1 MSSSGFS
8 VSDVRFRR
16 TGDNECDIVVHGQ
29 TVGIVTRRPD
39 IAAPDGGWFYVVHL
53 DDDFRGPRQVDDRD
67 HVKAVAAAM
76 IAERDLAPWTPPPMH
91 PDFVARRH
99 RPA

>member
-29 TVGIVTRRPD
+29 TVGTPGSGLRR
-39 IAAPDGGWFYVVHL
+39 
-53 DDDFRGPRQVDDRD
+53 R
-67 HVKAVAAAM
+67 
-76 IAERDLAPWTPPPMH
+76 
-91 PDFVARRH
+91 
-99 RPA
+99 